1 MVLQCLWFWLQP
13 CHTPSELHVH
23 TAALKTENQQGP
35 SEEPRELCSMS
46 CGSLDGRGFRGEWIH
61 VCGWLSPFTV
71 HLKLPERC
79 LLVGYAPV
87 QNTKFL

>member
-1 MVLQCLWFWLQP
+1 
-13 CHTPSELHVH
+13 
-23 TAALKTENQQGP
+23 
-35 SEEPRELCSMS
+35 MS

-79 LLVGYAPV
+79 LLVSYAPV